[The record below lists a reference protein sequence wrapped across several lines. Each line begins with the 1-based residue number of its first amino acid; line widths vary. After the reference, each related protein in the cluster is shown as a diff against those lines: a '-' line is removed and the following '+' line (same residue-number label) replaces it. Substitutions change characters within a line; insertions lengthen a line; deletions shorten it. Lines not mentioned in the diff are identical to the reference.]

1 MFGNDIHKDV
11 ARYTQSLRHYS
22 WWFKRNFISI
32 AVPGTVF
39 YFIYN
44 DLQRTRKFKAK
55 KKLEALQTGDLEVPQ

>member
-32 AVPGTVF
+32 AVPDRRFRSTT
-39 YFIYN
+39 I
-44 DLQRTRKFKAK
+44 KWAK
-55 KKLEALQTGDLEVPQ
+55 WKNSPC